1 MNLATTVGLYE
12 NIKLFVGQGCLV
24 IAWSYESS
32 IIIWLNRY
40 FTFAVPFKHVLSK
53 RFNKFEN
60 VKMLLIRY

>member
-40 FTFAVPFKHVLSK
+40 FTFAVPYKTCVIKTF
-53 RFNKFEN
+53 
-60 VKMLLIRY
+60 